1 MGFGGYVIW
10 FGVVDYNGRATCTGS
25 QSPLVKN
32 RSEPQDLVRRLP
44 VCVGTVNTGGSM
56 GIRHASVWWRVGL
69 RGVGSWQYNVVRK
82 LRHASLCRICAV
94 IPRTPVHSVI
104 RIPSINFIMNTTT
117 TTTST
122 ATTNA
127 ATSRPSISSMPDLRR
142 AVPVMISR
150 MLSTPRRPGPGGH
163 GRARDHSP
171 QPSTSRASV
180 GHGAG
185 MLSPAA
191 KRGRIVGSPAP
202 RLATPM
208 PRAPLTFTTKPD
220 HEAFSDIRLGFKDNV
235 MRLRLLY
242 DREVVVE
249 MTSSSTLE
257 GLLLDRPS
265 WDLLVANRDVIEH
278 HAKIPVGD
286 EHGEQVRVWIEL
298 KKKRKNVSYAK
309 VKIFNRKVYIDL
321 RDYWYPNGP
330 EAGIAGTKR
339 GVCLS

>member
-1 MGFGGYVIW
+1 
-10 FGVVDYNGRATCTGS
+10 
-25 QSPLVKN
+25 
-32 RSEPQDLVRRLP
+32 
-44 VCVGTVNTGGSM
+44 M
-56 GIRHASVWWRVGL
+56 GICHASVWWRVGIL
-69 RGVGSWQYNVVRK
+69 GVGSWQYVLLRRV
-82 LRHASLCRICAV
+82 RHASFRRIRAV

-104 RIPSINFIMNTTT
+104 RIPSIDFIMNTTT

-122 ATTNA
+122 AKTNA
-127 ATSRPSISSMPDLRR
+127 AATPSTSRPSSSSMPDLRW

-150 MLSTPRRPGPGGH
+150 MLSTPCRPGPGGH

-171 QPSTSRASV
+171 HPSTSRASV

-191 KRGRIVGSPAP
+191 KRRRIVGSPAP
-202 RLATPM
+202 RLVTPM
-208 PRAPLTFTTKPD
+208 PRAPLTFTTKPN

-265 WDLLVANRDVIEH
+265 WDLLVTNRDVIEH

-286 EHGEQVRVWIEL
+286 EHGEHVRVWIEL
-298 KKKRKNVSYAK
+298 KKKKEECVLWEGQDLQPQSLHRLEGLLVPQW
-309 VKIFNRKVYIDL
+309 NRSGDCWHQEGRLPEFRRVANPC
-321 RDYWYPNGP
+321 RRNGYR
-330 EAGIAGTKR
+330 GGTLAWCHR
-339 GVCLS
+339 ISPTSL